1 MGLDKAI
8 EILEEHIAG
17 RRLME
22 EMTEN
27 THFKIESGL
36 RDLNIAIET
45 VLKAYKNLYNAV
57 DKMFYDAGNQWEKG
71 ADIEDFIGDLRE
83 LMYVNKDME

>member
-1 MGLDKAI
+1 MELNKAI
-8 EILEEHIAG
+8 EMLEEHIAG
-17 RRLME
+17 HRLME

-45 VLKAYKNLYNAV
+45 VLK
-57 DKMFYDAGNQWEKG
+57 
-71 ADIEDFIGDLRE
+71 E
-83 LMYVNKDME
+83 LKK